1 MNNNLRLNINEYF
14 LFLFCFFKATF
25 KKLSKNLQG
34 LNTFFFFYKMYTSVS
49 ILQINPPTSKLVT
62 YKNE

>member
-1 MNNNLRLNINEYF
+1 MNISY
-14 LFLFCFFKATF
+14 FCFVFLRQRF